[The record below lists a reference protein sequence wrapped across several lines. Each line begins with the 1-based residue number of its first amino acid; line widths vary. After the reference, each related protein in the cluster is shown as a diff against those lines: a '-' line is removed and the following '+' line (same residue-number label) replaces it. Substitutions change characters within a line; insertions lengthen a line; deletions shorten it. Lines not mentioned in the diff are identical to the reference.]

1 MKTASLGLLEV
12 MVVRVNAGG
21 GMPPHFILLEVQS
34 ATRLLG
40 PTKGISTGG
49 KWRAFCLDFSRSTT
63 QDLRTQKSDRTNLVE
78 RYRTFDQIRSIGFQ
92 SPNIRMRTFGS

>member
-1 MKTASLGLLEV
+1 MPPYRDSHSLVVLCCVCGWVDVREKDSEKVSTYAWWYSYLRDCLSLNSQEMKTASLGLLEV

-49 KWRAFCLDFSRSTT
+49 KWRA
-63 QDLRTQKSDRTNLVE
+63 
-78 RYRTFDQIRSIGFQ
+78 
-92 SPNIRMRTFGS
+92 